1 MDWQAWHDEYDRPGS
16 ALARRLQA
24 VQLQIRTVLD
34 SARPGPLQVISLCAG
49 QGRDLLGVLADH
61 PRRDD
66 IRARL
71 VELDP
76 RLAAVAETRAR
87 AAGLGRVEIVT
98 GDASLTDQ
106 YRGLTPADL
115 VLVCGVFG
123 NITDQDIERTV
134 GTCCQLCQTGGTVIW
149 TRGRGAPDRVPLI
162 CGWFEERGF
171 DRQWLSEPDAGF
183 GVGVHRFRGEP
194 QPLAEGLQMFTFT
207 RPGAL
212 GQAGGQRDGQPSA
225 SNTATGSR

>member
-1 MDWQAWHDEYDRPGS
+1 
-16 ALARRLQA
+16 
-24 VQLQIRTVLD
+24 
-34 SARPGPLQVISLCAG
+34 VIGLCAG

-66 IRARL
+66 VRARL
-71 VELDP
+71 VELDA

-87 AAGLGRVEIVT
+87 AAGLDRVEIVT
-98 GDASLTDQ
+98 GDASITDH
-106 YRGLTPADL
+106 YRGMTPADL

-134 GTCCQLCQTGGTVIW
+134 GMCCQLCQAGGTVIW
-149 TRGRGAPDRVPLI
+149 TRERSAPDRVPLI

-194 QPLAEGLQMFTFT
+194 QPLAEGQRVFTFA
-207 RPGAL
+207 RSDVL
-212 GQAGGQRDGQPSA
+212 RQESKRD
-225 SNTATGSR
+225 R

>member
-1 MDWQAWHDEYDRPGS
+1 VDWHGWHDDYDRPGS
-16 ALARRLQA
+16 SLARRLQA
-24 VQLQIRTVLD
+24 VQLQIRAVLD

-66 IRARL
+66 VRARL
-71 VELDP
+71 VELDAQI
-76 RLAAVAETRAR
+76 AAVAETRAR
-87 AAGLGRVEIVT
+87 AAGLDRVEIVT
-98 GDASLTDQ
+98 GDASITDH
-106 YRGLTPADL
+106 YRGMTPADL

-123 NITDQDIERTV
+123 NITDEDIERTV
-134 GTCCQLCQTGGTVIW
+134 GTCRQLCQTGGTVIW
-149 TRGRGAPDRVPLI
+149 TRERSAPDRVPPI

-194 QPLAEGLQMFTFT
+194 QPLAEGQRIFTFAGS
-207 RPGAL
+207 GAPR
-212 GQAGGQRDGQPSA
+212 QAGKQDRS
-225 SNTATGSR
+225 S